1 MALCYI
7 HDVLGR
13 SARWTGYLAGFALV
27 AAVTAFG
34 LSTHGIIAPSNM
46 IMLFLLIVVV
56 AALRFGQGPAIFTAV
71 AGVLAFD
78 FFLVAPRLTLVVS
91 DTQYILTFLGL
102 LITGL
107 VISTL
112 AAQARA
118 EAEGARQREAE
129 TAALYS
135 LAQDLTAMTRSE
147 DIAAVVARHVED
159 VFRGLAAV
167 FVRENGL
174 LRLCA
179 ATRESESVVGQ
190 GPADWVF
197 KHGRATGRGTG
208 VHPAEAAYYVPM
220 RSAPIIA
227 GVLAV
232 CPHGPVEPLSGAQ
245 ERLIEAFANQAAV
258 ALERARLVEEASQI
272 QLVQATERL
281 QSALLNSISHDLR
294 TPLATIT
301 GAVSSL
307 RDPEVRLD
315 EETTAAL
322 IDDIHSEADR
332 LNRLVGNLL
341 DMTRL
346 EAGALR
352 VSREPCDI
360 AEVVGA
366 ALEHQA
372 RQLRGREIEIDI
384 PADLPPAPM
393 SEVLITQVL
402 SNLLD
407 NAVKYSPEAT
417 PVRVSARIEGRHLA
431 VEVADRGAGIALA
444 DRTRVFDKF
453 YRIERSGSSGGT
465 GLGLA
470 ISKGIVEAHGGTI
483 EALKRPGGG
492 TILRF
497 TLPLEAGGG
506 NE

>member
-1 MALCYI
+1 MFKRRA
-7 HDVLGR
+7 H
-13 SARWTGYLAGFALV
+13 WEGYLAGLALV

-34 LSTHGIIAPSNM
+34 LLTHGVIAPTNM
-46 IMLFLLIVVV
+46 IMLLLLIVVV
-56 AALRFGQGPAIFTAV
+56 AALRFGQGPALLTAV

-78 FFLVAPRLTLVVS
+78 FFLVAPRLTLAVS
-91 DTQYILTFLGL
+91 DTQYILTVLGL

-135 LAQDLTAMTRSE
+135 LARDLTAMTRSE
-147 DIAAVVARHVED
+147 DIAAVVARHVGEA
-159 VFRGLAAV
+159 FRGQAAV
-167 FVRENGL
+167 FVRESGL

-179 ATRESESVVGQ
+179 GTGESEGGARQ
-190 GPADWVF
+190 GAADWVF
-197 KHGRATGRGTG
+197 KHGQATGRGTG
-208 VHPAEAAYYVPM
+208 AHPAEAIYYVPM
-220 RSAPIIA
+220 RSAPEIA

-232 CPHGPVEPLSGAQ
+232 CLQGPVEPLSEAQ
-245 ERLIEAFANQAAV
+245 KRLVEAFADQAAV
-258 ALERARLVEEASQI
+258 ALERAQLVEEASRI

-281 QSALLNSISHDLR
+281 QTALLNSISHDLR

-315 EETTAAL
+315 EGTKAAL
-322 IDDIHSEADR
+322 IDDIYSEAER

-352 VSREPCDI
+352 VSREPCDV
-360 AEVVGA
+360 AEVIGA
-366 ALEHQA
+366 ALEQRA
-372 RQLRGREIEIDI
+372 KQLRGRKLELDV
-384 PADLPPAPM
+384 PNDLPPAPM

-402 SNLLD
+402 VNLLD
-407 NAVKYSPEAT
+407 NAVKYSPDEAA
-417 PVRVSARIEGRHLA
+417 VRVSARVEGDHLV
-431 VEVADRGAGIALA
+431 VEVADRGVGIAPA

-453 YRIERSGSSGGT
+453 YRVERPGNVGGT

-483 EALKRPGGG
+483 EAQKRPGGG
-492 TILRF
+492 AILRF
-497 TLPLEAGGG
+497 TLPLKAEGSP
-506 NE
+506 

>member
-1 MALCYI
+1 MLTR
-7 HDVLGR
+7 HTD
-13 SARWTGYLAGFALV
+13 WKGYLAGFALV
-27 AAVTAFG
+27 AVVTAFG
-34 LSTHGIIAPSNM
+34 LLTHGVIAPTNM

-56 AALRFGQGPAIFTAV
+56 AALRFGQGPALFTAV

-78 FFLVAPRLTLVVS
+78 FFLVAPRLTLAVS
-91 DTQYILTFLGL
+91 DTQYVLTFLGL

-135 LAQDLTAMTRSE
+135 LARDLTAMTRSE
-147 DIAAVVARHVED
+147 EIAAVVAQHADEA
-159 VFRGLAAV
+159 FRGKAAV
-167 FVRENGL
+167 FVREGGL
-174 LRLCA
+174 LRLGA
-179 ATRESESVVGQ
+179 ATRESEGVVEQ

-197 KHGRATGRGTG
+197 KHGRPTGRGTG
-208 VHPAEAAYYVPM
+208 VHPAEATYYVPM
-220 RSAPIIA
+220 RSAPESA

-232 CPHGPVEPLSGAQ
+232 CPRGLVEPLSEAQ
-245 ERLIEAFANQAAV
+245 KRLVEAFANQAAV
-258 ALERARLVEEASQI
+258 ALERAQLVEEASRI

-281 QSALLNSISHDLR
+281 QTALLNSISHDLR

-315 EETTAAL
+315 EETKAAL
-322 IDDIHSEADR
+322 IDDIHTEAER

-352 VSREPCDI
+352 VSKEPCDI

-372 RQLRGREIEIDI
+372 QQLRGRQIELDI
-384 PADLPPAPM
+384 PDDLPPVPT

-402 SNLLD
+402 ANLLD
-407 NAVKYSPEAT
+407 NAVKYSPDVT
-417 PVRVSARIEGRHLA
+417 PVRVSARVEGDRMA
-431 VEVADRGAGIALA
+431 VEVADRGMGIAPE

-453 YRIERSGSSGGT
+453 YRVEQPGSVRGT

-497 TLPLEAGGG
+497 TLPLKAGGSQ
-506 NE
+506 

>member
-1 MALCYI
+1 MPLCYI
-7 HDVLGR
+7 HIVLR
-13 SARWTGYLAGFALV
+13 HRIHWEGYLAGFALV

-34 LSTHGIIAPSNM
+34 FLTHGIMAPPNM

-56 AALRFGQGPAIFTAV
+56 AALRYGQGPALFTAA
-71 AGVLAFD
+71 AGVLSFD
-78 FFLVAPRLTLVVS
+78 FFLIAPRLTLAVA
-91 DTQYILTFLGL
+91 DAQYILTFLGL

-112 AAQARA
+112 AARARA

-135 LAQDLTAMTRSE
+135 LAQDLTAMTRSDE
-147 DIAAVVARHVED
+147 IAAVVVRHVEE
-159 VFRGLAAV
+159 VFRGKAAV
-167 FVRENGL
+167 FVRENEL
-174 LRLCA
+174 LRMCA

-208 VHPAEAAYYVPM
+208 AHPAEAAYYAPM
-220 RSAPIIA
+220 RSAPSVA

-232 CPHGPVEPLSGAQ
+232 CPDGPVAPLSEAQ
-245 ERLIEAFANQAAV
+245 QRLVEAFANQAAV
-258 ALERARLVEEASQI
+258 ALERAHLVEETSRI

-281 QSALLNSISHDLR
+281 QAALLNSISHDLR

-322 IDDIHSEADR
+322 IDDIHSEAER

-352 VSREPCDI
+352 VSKEPCDI
-360 AEVVGA
+360 AEIVGS

-372 RQLRGREIEIDI
+372 RQMPGRQIELDI
-384 PADLPPAPM
+384 PPDLPPVPM

-402 SNLLD
+402 ANLLD
-407 NAVKYSPEAT
+407 NAAKYSPVDA
-417 PVRVSARIEGRHLA
+417 PVRVSARVKDGHLV
-431 VEVADRGAGIALA
+431 VEVADRGVGIALA
-444 DRTRVFDKF
+444 DRARVFDKF
-453 YRIERSGSSGGT
+453 YRIERPGSVRGT

-492 TILRF
+492 TIFRF
-497 TLPLEAGGG
+497 TLPVTTGGA
-506 NE
+506 E

>member
-1 MALCYI
+1 
-7 HDVLGR
+7 
-13 SARWTGYLAGFALV
+13 
-27 AAVTAFG
+27 
-34 LSTHGIIAPSNM
+34 
-46 IMLFLLIVVV
+46 
-56 AALRFGQGPAIFTAV
+56 
-71 AGVLAFD
+71 
-78 FFLVAPRLTLVVS
+78 
-91 DTQYILTFLGL
+91 
-102 LITGL
+102 
-107 VISTL
+107 
-112 AAQARA
+112 
-118 EAEGARQREAE
+118 
-129 TAALYS
+129 
-135 LAQDLTAMTRSE
+135 
-147 DIAAVVARHVED
+147 
-159 VFRGLAAV
+159 
-167 FVRENGL
+167 
-174 LRLCA
+174 
-179 ATRESESVVGQ
+179 
-190 GPADWVF
+190 
-197 KHGRATGRGTG
+197 
-208 VHPAEAAYYVPM
+208 M